1 MDHGNWRRDEFKR
14 KQFLKLVDA
23 ILAGEIEQVGLA
35 HQDRLARNDRKALKK
50 AIEDD
55 QSAQNQTP
63 SHP

>member
-1 MDHGNWRRDEFKR
+1 MRKR

-23 ILAGEIEQVGLA
+23 ILAGKIEQVGLA
-35 HQDRLARNDRKALKK
+35 HQDRLARNYRKALKK

-63 SHP
+63 SNS